1 MNAEQA
7 KTTQDKVRDL
17 QRRLYVTAKSQPTRK
32 FHALYDKVYRPDVLR
47 RAWENVRA
55 NRGAPGIDRTTIEDV
70 EARGVDAFLEEI
82 RLELQ
87 EGRYRPVPLRR
98 VYIPKKDG
106 RKRGLGIPVLKD
118 RICQA
123 AAKIVLEPVI
133 EADFLPCSYGF
144 RPKRNAL
151 QAMEAIRVAGN
162 KGQSWVV
169 DFDIKGAFDHIAHE
183 SIMQA
188 LARRVSDRRMLGL
201 IKGWL
206 RCGVMEE
213 GRLRTT
219 TAGTPQ
225 GGVIS
230 PLLANLVFHH
240 LDEALNHLGRWATFA
255 RYADDGLVLTWT
267 RAQAEHALEVVK
279 DTVQRHGMELNVEK
293 TRISRL
299 EEGVDF
305 LGFHIRRRP
314 SHRDRTKVYTYRWPS
329 RRAEAS
335 VREKVRI
342 RMEDRRHLSMS
353 LPELLREKVNPI
365 LRGWGSYFRYGN
377 STDVFQRIDRYV
389 YQRAVIFENHKRQ
402 RRGRNQARQ
411 LPPER
416 LQAMG
421 AHMLTGTVRPGA
433 PGARHT

>member
-279 DTVQRHGMELNVEK
+279 DTVQRHGMELNVE
-293 TRISRL
+293 
-299 EEGVDF
+299 
-305 LGFHIRRRP
+305 
-314 SHRDRTKVYTYRWPS
+314 
-329 RRAEAS
+329 
-335 VREKVRI
+335 
-342 RMEDRRHLSMS
+342 
-353 LPELLREKVNPI
+353 
-365 LRGWGSYFRYGN
+365 
-377 STDVFQRIDRYV
+377 
-389 YQRAVIFENHKRQ
+389 
-402 RRGRNQARQ
+402 
-411 LPPER
+411 
-416 LQAMG
+416 
-421 AHMLTGTVRPGA
+421 
-433 PGARHT
+433 